1 MPTIPDHRF
10 DALPERINPTF
21 KDSNLSGDGQ
31 TQRHSSLTQRA
42 QLIFHGILIAF
53 RRRAVDAAI
62 YSTQDES
69 VPKEA
74 RKNTFFSDDKIHFT
88 AVGYHLVS
96 TNVVEVELDGTW
108 EQSKHGLQL
117 SVTTCKQI
125 VPTDQAGV
133 LAYLSSG
140 IIKGVGPEIAKA
152 IVAKFGDKTMEVLDQ
167 NPQQLL
173 SIRGIARTKLKT
185 IVASYEETKALSDLM
200 IYLAP
205 FGVSMKKVAMIKEEF
220 GDQSLQIVKT
230 DPFQLCRIKGFGFMT
245 VDSIARKTKVSLKH
259 PMRYAGAI
267 NYVLDEARVSGH
279 LFLSVDETVGRC
291 YDLLNS
297 DCEAE
302 VVSEGEIR
310 QAISNERLES
320 RIYVEGTRVYLSYE
334 RMCEVKAAKRI
345 VSMILQEDFEEI
357 YDLDEKIDQAEQT
370 LKQKLAPSQRK
381 AVKLCLSHP
390 ISIMTGGPGS
400 GKTTTLRFIL
410 DIYKKEYPS
419 NEILLAAPTG
429 RASRRMAEQTG
440 MFASTLH
447 SALGLITDE
456 ESPLNDTELLPA
468 DLIVVDEFSMV
479 DMRLAYILLE
489 RIKPGAQLLI
499 VGDADQLPSVGAGNV
514 LREMIRS
521 EKVPTAVLDTIFR
534 QASNSRIIV
543 NAHAINHN
551 DTHLQYGDD
560 FQMLEVQNAED
571 AAQLVV
577 KNYLQEVSQH
587 GLENVQIL
595 SPFRK
600 RGAVASNALNETIRD
615 LVNPASKRK
624 MELKCGSRVFR
635 VGDRIMQTANRNG
648 VSNGDVGLIT
658 GMVKVDDEVFVDIRL
673 LDGRELRYSK
683 DMMEDVE
690 FSYCLTIHK
699 SQGQEYPVII
709 VPLLKEHYI
718 MLRRNLLYTAVTR
731 AKAKVILIG
740 QRQAVYI
747 AIHKCDVG
755 QRNTVLADRIV
766 AYYNREMSKR
776 VA

>member
-1 MPTIPDHRF
+1 MLCRF
-10 DALPERINPTF
+10 D
-21 KDSNLSGDGQ
+21 
-31 TQRHSSLTQRA
+31 RA
-42 QLIFHGILIAF
+42 IFQSDNGYCVF
-53 RRRAVDAAI
+53 S

-74 RKNTFFSDDKIHFT
+74 RKNSFFSDDKIHFT

-96 TNVVEVELDGTW
+96 TNVVEAELDGTW

-205 FGVSMKKVAMIKEEF
+205 FGVSMKKAAMIKEEF

-577 KNYLQEVSQH
+577 KYYLQEVSQH

>member
-1 MPTIPDHRF
+1 MLCRF
-10 DALPERINPTF
+10 D
-21 KDSNLSGDGQ
+21 
-31 TQRHSSLTQRA
+31 RA
-42 QLIFHGILIAF
+42 IFQSDNGYCVF
-53 RRRAVDAAI
+53 S

-173 SIRGIARTKLKT
+173 SIRGIAKTKLKT

-205 FGVSMKKVAMIKEEF
+205 FGVSMKKAAMIKEEF

-410 DIYKKEYPS
+410 DIYKKEHPS

-577 KNYLQEVSQH
+577 KDYLQEVSQH

>member
-1 MPTIPDHRF
+1 MLCRF
-10 DALPERINPTF
+10 D
-21 KDSNLSGDGQ
+21 
-31 TQRHSSLTQRA
+31 RA
-42 QLIFHGILIAF
+42 IFQSDNGYCVF
-53 RRRAVDAAI
+53 S

-74 RKNTFFSDDKIHFT
+74 RKNSFFSDDKIHFT

-96 TNVVEVELDGTW
+96 TNVVEAELDGTW
-108 EQSKHGLQL
+108 EQSKHGLQM

-173 SIRGIARTKLKT
+173 SVRGIAKTKLKT

-205 FGVSMKKVAMIKEEF
+205 FGVSMKKAAMIKEEF

>member
-1 MPTIPDHRF
+1 MLCRF
-10 DALPERINPTF
+10 D
-21 KDSNLSGDGQ
+21 
-31 TQRHSSLTQRA
+31 RA
-42 QLIFHGILIAF
+42 IFQSDNGYCVF
-53 RRRAVDAAI
+53 S

-74 RKNTFFSDDKIHFT
+74 RKNSFFSDDKIHFT

-96 TNVVEVELDGTW
+96 TNVVEAELDGNW

-152 IVAKFGDKTMEVLDQ
+152 IVARFGDKTMEVLDQ

-173 SIRGIARTKLKT
+173 SVRGIAKTKLKT

-205 FGVSMKKVAMIKEEF
+205 FGVSMKKAAMIKEEF

>member
-1 MPTIPDHRF
+1 MLCRF
-10 DALPERINPTF
+10 D
-21 KDSNLSGDGQ
+21 
-31 TQRHSSLTQRA
+31 RA
-42 QLIFHGILIAF
+42 IFQSDNGYCVF
-53 RRRAVDAAI
+53 S

-74 RKNTFFSDDKIHFT
+74 RKNSFFSDDKIHFT

-96 TNVVEVELDGTW
+96 TNVVEVELDGNW

-152 IVAKFGDKTMEVLDQ
+152 IVARFGDKTMEVLEK

-173 SIRGIARTKLKT
+173 SIRGIAKTKLKS
-185 IVASYEETKALSDLM
+185 IIASYEETKALSDLM

-205 FGVSMKKVAMIKEEF
+205 FGVSMKKAAMIKEEF

-230 DPFQLCRIKGFGFMT
+230 DPFQLCKIKGFGFMT

-302 VVSEGEIR
+302 VVSEEEIR

-345 VSMILQEDFEEI
+345 VSMILQEDFDEI
-357 YDLDEKIDQAEQT
+357 FDLDEKIDQAEQT
-370 LKQKLAPSQRK
+370 LKQKLAPSQRN
-381 AVKLCLSHP
+381 AVKVCISHP

-440 MFASTLH
+440 MSASTLH

-534 QASNSRIIV
+534 QASNSRIII

-577 KNYLQEVSQH
+577 KNYLQEVSQY

-658 GMVKVDDEVFVDIRL
+658 GMEKADDEVFVDIRL

>member
-1 MPTIPDHRF
+1 MLCRF
-10 DALPERINPTF
+10 D
-21 KDSNLSGDGQ
+21 
-31 TQRHSSLTQRA
+31 RA
-42 QLIFHGILIAF
+42 IFQSDNGYCVF
-53 RRRAVDAAI
+53 S

-74 RKNTFFSDDKIHFT
+74 RKNSFFSDDKIHFT

-152 IVAKFGDKTMEVLDQ
+152 IVARFGDKTMEVLDQ

-173 SIRGIARTKLKT
+173 SIRGIAKTKLKT

-205 FGVSMKKVAMIKEEF
+205 FGVSMKKAALIKEEF

>member
-1 MPTIPDHRF
+1 MLCRF
-10 DALPERINPTF
+10 D
-21 KDSNLSGDGQ
+21 
-31 TQRHSSLTQRA
+31 RA
-42 QLIFHGILIAF
+42 IFQSDNGYCVF
-53 RRRAVDAAI
+53 S

-205 FGVSMKKVAMIKEEF
+205 FGVSMKKAAMIKEEF

-479 DMRLAYILLE
+479 DMMLAYILLE
-489 RIKPGAQLLI
+489 RIEPGAQLLI

>member
-1 MPTIPDHRF
+1 MLCRF
-10 DALPERINPTF
+10 D
-21 KDSNLSGDGQ
+21 
-31 TQRHSSLTQRA
+31 RA
-42 QLIFHGILIAF
+42 IFQSDNGYCVF
-53 RRRAVDAAI
+53 S

-96 TNVVEVELDGTW
+96 TNVVEAELDGTW

-173 SIRGIARTKLKT
+173 SIRGIAKTKLKT

-205 FGVSMKKVAMIKEEF
+205 FGVSMKKAAMIKEKF

-310 QAISNERLES
+310 QAISNEKLES

-410 DIYKKEYPS
+410 DIYKKEHPS

-429 RASRRMAEQTG
+429 RASRRMADQTG

-571 AAQLVV
+571 AAQMVV

>member
-1 MPTIPDHRF
+1 MLCRF
-10 DALPERINPTF
+10 D
-21 KDSNLSGDGQ
+21 
-31 TQRHSSLTQRA
+31 RA
-42 QLIFHGILIAF
+42 IFQSDNGYCVF
-53 RRRAVDAAI
+53 S

-152 IVAKFGDKTMEVLDQ
+152 IVAKFGDKTMEILDQ

-173 SIRGIARTKLKT
+173 SIRGIAKTKLKT

-205 FGVSMKKVAMIKEEF
+205 FGVSMKKAAMIKEEF

-658 GMVKVDDEVFVDIRL
+658 GMVKADDEVFVDIRL

>member
-1 MPTIPDHRF
+1 MLCRF
-10 DALPERINPTF
+10 D
-21 KDSNLSGDGQ
+21 
-31 TQRHSSLTQRA
+31 RA
-42 QLIFHGILIAF
+42 IFQSDNGYCVF
-53 RRRAVDAAI
+53 S

-74 RKNTFFSDDKIHFT
+74 RKNSFFSDDKIHFT

-96 TNVVEVELDGTW
+96 TNVVEVELDGNW

-173 SIRGIARTKLKT
+173 SIRGIAKTKLKT
-185 IVASYEETKALSDLM
+185 IVASYEETKALCDLM

-205 FGVSMKKVAMIKEEF
+205 FGVSMKKAAMIKEEF

-310 QAISNERLES
+310 QAISNERLAS

-357 YDLDEKIDQAEQT
+357 YGLDEKIDQAEQT

-456 ESPLNDTELLPA
+456 ESPLNETELLPA

-534 QASNSRIIV
+534 QASNSRIII

-624 MELKCGSRVFR
+624 MELKCGSRIFR

>member
-1 MPTIPDHRF
+1 MLCRF
-10 DALPERINPTF
+10 D
-21 KDSNLSGDGQ
+21 
-31 TQRHSSLTQRA
+31 RA
-42 QLIFHGILIAF
+42 IFQSDNGYCVF
-53 RRRAVDAAI
+53 S

-74 RKNTFFSDDKIHFT
+74 RKNSFFNDDKIHFT

-140 IIKGVGPEIAKA
+140 IIKGVGPEIAKG
-152 IVAKFGDKTMEVLDQ
+152 IVAKFGDKTMEVLEKT
-167 NPQQLL
+167 PQQLL
-173 SIRGIARTKLKT
+173 SIRGIAKTKLKS
-185 IVASYEETKALSDLM
+185 IIASYEETKALSDLM

-205 FGVSMKKVAMIKEEF
+205 FGVSMKKAAMIKEEF

>member
-1 MPTIPDHRF
+1 MLCRF
-10 DALPERINPTF
+10 D
-21 KDSNLSGDGQ
+21 
-31 TQRHSSLTQRA
+31 RA
-42 QLIFHGILIAF
+42 IFQSDNGYCVF
-53 RRRAVDAAI
+53 S

-205 FGVSMKKVAMIKEEF
+205 FGVSMKKAAMIKEEF

-429 RASRRMAEQTG
+429 RASLRMVEQTG

>member
-1 MPTIPDHRF
+1 MLCRF
-10 DALPERINPTF
+10 D
-21 KDSNLSGDGQ
+21 
-31 TQRHSSLTQRA
+31 RA
-42 QLIFHGILIAF
+42 IFQSDNGYCVF
-53 RRRAVDAAI
+53 S

-74 RKNTFFSDDKIHFT
+74 RKNSFFSDDKIHFT

-96 TNVVEVELDGTW
+96 TNVVEVELDGNW

-173 SIRGIARTKLKT
+173 SIRGIAKTKLKT

-205 FGVSMKKVAMIKEEF
+205 FGVSMKKAAMIKEEF

-310 QAISNERLES
+310 QAISNERLAS

-357 YDLDEKIDQAEQT
+357 YGLDEKIDQAEQT

-456 ESPLNDTELLPA
+456 ESPLNETELLPA

-534 QASNSRIIV
+534 QASNSRIII

-624 MELKCGSRVFR
+624 MELKCGSRIFR

>member
-1 MPTIPDHRF
+1 MLCRF
-10 DALPERINPTF
+10 D
-21 KDSNLSGDGQ
+21 
-31 TQRHSSLTQRA
+31 RA
-42 QLIFHGILIAF
+42 IFQSDNGYCVF
-53 RRRAVDAAI
+53 S

-74 RKNTFFSDDKIHFT
+74 RKNSFFSDDKIHFT

-173 SIRGIARTKLKT
+173 SIRGIAKTKLKT

-205 FGVSMKKVAMIKEEF
+205 FGVSMKKAAMIKEEF

>member
-1 MPTIPDHRF
+1 MLCRF
-10 DALPERINPTF
+10 D
-21 KDSNLSGDGQ
+21 
-31 TQRHSSLTQRA
+31 RA
-42 QLIFHGILIAF
+42 IFQSDNGYCVF
-53 RRRAVDAAI
+53 S

-74 RKNTFFSDDKIHFT
+74 RKNSFFNDDKIHFT

-108 EQSKHGLQL
+108 EQSKHGLQM

-152 IVAKFGDKTMEVLDQ
+152 IVAKFGDKTMEVLEKT
-167 NPQQLL
+167 PQQLL
-173 SIRGIARTKLKT
+173 SIRGIAKTKLKS
-185 IVASYEETKALSDLM
+185 IIASYEETKALSDLM

-205 FGVSMKKVAMIKEEF
+205 FGVSMKKAAMIKEEF

-577 KNYLQEVSQH
+577 KNYLQEVSQY

-600 RGAVASNALNETIRD
+600 RGAVASNSLNETIRD

>member
-1 MPTIPDHRF
+1 MLCRF
-10 DALPERINPTF
+10 D
-21 KDSNLSGDGQ
+21 
-31 TQRHSSLTQRA
+31 RA
-42 QLIFHGILIAF
+42 IFQSDNGYCVF
-53 RRRAVDAAI
+53 S

-205 FGVSMKKVAMIKEEF
+205 FGVSMKKAAMIKEEF

-658 GMVKVDDEVFVDIRL
+658 GMVKADDEVFVDIRL

>member
-1 MPTIPDHRF
+1 MLCRF
-10 DALPERINPTF
+10 D
-21 KDSNLSGDGQ
+21 
-31 TQRHSSLTQRA
+31 RA
-42 QLIFHGILIAF
+42 IFQSDNGYCVF
-53 RRRAVDAAI
+53 S

-74 RKNTFFSDDKIHFT
+74 RKNSFFSDDKIHFT

-205 FGVSMKKVAMIKEEF
+205 FGVSMKKAAMIKEEF

-310 QAISNERLES
+310 QAISNEKLES

>member
-1 MPTIPDHRF
+1 MLCRF
-10 DALPERINPTF
+10 D
-21 KDSNLSGDGQ
+21 
-31 TQRHSSLTQRA
+31 RA
-42 QLIFHGILIAF
+42 IFQSDNGYCVF
-53 RRRAVDAAI
+53 S

-74 RKNTFFSDDKIHFT
+74 RKNSFFSDDKIHFT

-96 TNVVEVELDGTW
+96 TNVVEVELDGNW
-108 EQSKHGLQL
+108 EKSKHGLQL

-173 SIRGIARTKLKT
+173 SIRGIAKTKLKT

-205 FGVSMKKVAMIKEEF
+205 FGVSMKKAAMIKEEF

>member
-1 MPTIPDHRF
+1 MLCRF
-10 DALPERINPTF
+10 D
-21 KDSNLSGDGQ
+21 
-31 TQRHSSLTQRA
+31 RA
-42 QLIFHGILIAF
+42 IFQSDNGYCVF
-53 RRRAVDAAI
+53 S

-74 RKNTFFSDDKIHFT
+74 RKNSFFSDDKIHFT

-96 TNVVEVELDGTW
+96 TNVVEAELDGTW

-152 IVAKFGDKTMEVLDQ
+152 IVAKFGDKTMEILDQ

-173 SIRGIARTKLKT
+173 SIRGIAKTKLKT

-205 FGVSMKKVAMIKEEF
+205 FGVSMKKAAMIKEEF

>member
-1 MPTIPDHRF
+1 MLCRF
-10 DALPERINPTF
+10 D
-21 KDSNLSGDGQ
+21 
-31 TQRHSSLTQRA
+31 RA
-42 QLIFHGILIAF
+42 IFQSDNGYCVF
-53 RRRAVDAAI
+53 S

-152 IVAKFGDKTMEVLDQ
+152 IVAKFGDQTMEILDQ

-173 SIRGIARTKLKT
+173 SIRGIAKTKLKT

-205 FGVSMKKVAMIKEEF
+205 FGVSMKKAAMIKEEF

>member
-1 MPTIPDHRF
+1 MLCRF
-10 DALPERINPTF
+10 D
-21 KDSNLSGDGQ
+21 
-31 TQRHSSLTQRA
+31 RA
-42 QLIFHGILIAF
+42 IFQSDNGYCVF
-53 RRRAVDAAI
+53 S

-74 RKNTFFSDDKIHFT
+74 RKNSFFSDDKIHFT
-88 AVGYHLVS
+88 AVGFHLVS
-96 TNVVEVELDGTW
+96 TNVVEVELDGNW
-108 EQSKHGLQL
+108 EKSKHGLQL

-152 IVAKFGDKTMEVLDQ
+152 IVARFGDKTMEVLDQ

-173 SIRGIARTKLKT
+173 SIRGIAKTKLKT

-205 FGVSMKKVAMIKEEF
+205 FGVSMKKAAMIKEEF

-302 VVSEGEIR
+302 IVSEGEIR
-310 QAISNERLES
+310 QAISNEKLES

-410 DIYKKEYPS
+410 DIYKKEHPS

-534 QASNSRIIV
+534 QASNSRIII

-658 GMVKVDDEVFVDIRL
+658 GMEKADDEVFVDIRL

>member
-1 MPTIPDHRF
+1 MLCRF
-10 DALPERINPTF
+10 D
-21 KDSNLSGDGQ
+21 
-31 TQRHSSLTQRA
+31 RA
-42 QLIFHGILIAF
+42 IFQSDNGYCVF
-53 RRRAVDAAI
+53 S

-74 RKNTFFSDDKIHFT
+74 RKNSFFNDDKIHFT

-140 IIKGVGPEIAKA
+140 IIKGVGPEVAKA
-152 IVAKFGDKTMEVLDQ
+152 IVAKFGDKAMEILDQ

-173 SIRGIARTKLKT
+173 SIRGIAKTKLKT

-205 FGVSMKKVAMIKEEF
+205 FGVSMKKAAMIKEEF

>member
-1 MPTIPDHRF
+1 M
-10 DALPERINPTF
+10 
-21 KDSNLSGDGQ
+21 
-31 TQRHSSLTQRA
+31 
-42 QLIFHGILIAF
+42 
-53 RRRAVDAAI
+53 
-62 YSTQDES
+62 
-69 VPKEA
+69 
-74 RKNTFFSDDKIHFT
+74 
-88 AVGYHLVS
+88 
-96 TNVVEVELDGTW
+96 DGTW

>member
-1 MPTIPDHRF
+1 
-10 DALPERINPTF
+10 
-21 KDSNLSGDGQ
+21 
-31 TQRHSSLTQRA
+31 
-42 QLIFHGILIAF
+42 
-53 RRRAVDAAI
+53 
-62 YSTQDES
+62 
-69 VPKEA
+69 
-74 RKNTFFSDDKIHFT
+74 
-88 AVGYHLVS
+88 
-96 TNVVEVELDGTW
+96 
-108 EQSKHGLQL
+108 
-117 SVTTCKQI
+117 
-125 VPTDQAGV
+125 
-133 LAYLSSG
+133 
-140 IIKGVGPEIAKA
+140 
-152 IVAKFGDKTMEVLDQ
+152 
-167 NPQQLL
+167 
-173 SIRGIARTKLKT
+173 
-185 IVASYEETKALSDLM
+185 
-200 IYLAP
+200 
-205 FGVSMKKVAMIKEEF
+205 MIKEEF
-220 GDQSLQIVKT
+220 GDQSLQIVKR
-230 DPFQLCRIKGFGFMT
+230 DPFQLCKIKGFGFMT

-456 ESPLNDTELLPA
+456 ESPLNDTELRPA

-658 GMVKVDDEVFVDIRL
+658 GMEKEDDEVFVDIRL

-683 DMMEDVE
+683 EMMEDVE

>member
-1 MPTIPDHRF
+1 MLCRF
-10 DALPERINPTF
+10 D
-21 KDSNLSGDGQ
+21 
-31 TQRHSSLTQRA
+31 RA
-42 QLIFHGILIAF
+42 IFQSDNGYCVF
-53 RRRAVDAAI
+53 S

-74 RKNTFFSDDKIHFT
+74 RKNSFFSDDKIHFT

-152 IVAKFGDKTMEVLDQ
+152 IVAKFGDKTMEILDQ

-205 FGVSMKKVAMIKEEF
+205 FGVSMKKAAMIKEEF

-310 QAISNERLES
+310 QAISNEKLES

>member
-1 MPTIPDHRF
+1 MLCRF
-10 DALPERINPTF
+10 D
-21 KDSNLSGDGQ
+21 
-31 TQRHSSLTQRA
+31 RA
-42 QLIFHGILIAF
+42 IFQSDNGYCVF
-53 RRRAVDAAI
+53 S

-74 RKNTFFSDDKIHFT
+74 RKNSFFSDDKIHFT

-96 TNVVEVELDGTW
+96 TNVVEVELAGNW

-152 IVAKFGDKTMEVLDQ
+152 IVARFGDKTMEVLEK

-173 SIRGIARTKLKT
+173 SIRGIAKTKLKS
-185 IVASYEETKALSDLM
+185 IIASYEETKTLSDLM

-205 FGVSMKKVAMIKEEF
+205 FGVSMKKAAMIKEEF

-230 DPFQLCRIKGFGFMT
+230 DPFQLCKIKGFGFMT

-302 VVSEGEIR
+302 VVSEEEIR

-440 MFASTLH
+440 MSASTLH

-534 QASNSRIIV
+534 QASNSRIII

-577 KNYLQEVSQH
+577 KNYLQEVSQY

-658 GMVKVDDEVFVDIRL
+658 GMEKADDEVFVDIRL

-699 SQGQEYPVII
+699 RQGQEYPVII

>member
-1 MPTIPDHRF
+1 MLCRF
-10 DALPERINPTF
+10 D
-21 KDSNLSGDGQ
+21 
-31 TQRHSSLTQRA
+31 RA
-42 QLIFHGILIAF
+42 IFQSDNGYCVF
-53 RRRAVDAAI
+53 S
-62 YSTQDES
+62 YCTQDES

-74 RKNTFFSDDKIHFT
+74 RKNSFFNDDKIHFT

-108 EQSKHGLQL
+108 EQSKHGLQM

-152 IVAKFGDKTMEVLDQ
+152 IVAKFGDKTMEVLEKT
-167 NPQQLL
+167 PQQLL
-173 SIRGIARTKLKT
+173 SIRGIAKTKLKS
-185 IVASYEETKALSDLM
+185 IIASYEETKALSDLM

-205 FGVSMKKVAMIKEEF
+205 FGVSMKKAAMIKEEF

-410 DIYKKEYPS
+410 DIYKKEHPS

-429 RASRRMAEQTG
+429 RASRRMADQTG

-534 QASNSRIIV
+534 QASNSRIII

-658 GMVKVDDEVFVDIRL
+658 GMERADDEVFVDIRL

-683 DMMEDVE
+683 EMMEDVE

>member
-1 MPTIPDHRF
+1 MLCRF
-10 DALPERINPTF
+10 D
-21 KDSNLSGDGQ
+21 
-31 TQRHSSLTQRA
+31 RA
-42 QLIFHGILIAF
+42 IFQSDNGYCVF
-53 RRRAVDAAI
+53 S

-74 RKNTFFSDDKIHFT
+74 RKNSFFSDDKIHFT

-152 IVAKFGDKTMEVLDQ
+152 IVAKFGDKTMEILDQ

-205 FGVSMKKVAMIKEEF
+205 FGVSMKKAAMIKEEF

>member
-1 MPTIPDHRF
+1 MLCRF
-10 DALPERINPTF
+10 D
-21 KDSNLSGDGQ
+21 
-31 TQRHSSLTQRA
+31 RA
-42 QLIFHGILIAF
+42 IFQSDNGYCVF
-53 RRRAVDAAI
+53 S

-74 RKNTFFSDDKIHFT
+74 RKNSFFSDDKIHFT

-96 TNVVEVELDGTW
+96 TNVVEVELDGNW

-152 IVAKFGDKTMEVLDQ
+152 IVARFGDKTMEVLEK

-173 SIRGIARTKLKT
+173 SIRGIAKTKLKS
-185 IVASYEETKALSDLM
+185 IIASYEETKALSDLM

-205 FGVSMKKVAMIKEEF
+205 FGVSMKKAAMIKEEF

-230 DPFQLCRIKGFGFMT
+230 DPFQLCKIKGFGFMT

-302 VVSEGEIR
+302 VVSEEEIR

-345 VSMILQEDFEEI
+345 VSMILQEDFDEI
-357 YDLDEKIDQAEQT
+357 FDLDEKIDQAEQT
-370 LKQKLAPSQRK
+370 LKQKLAPSQRN
-381 AVKLCLSHP
+381 AVKVCLSHP

-440 MFASTLH
+440 MSASTLH

-521 EKVPTAVLDTIFR
+521 EKVPTAVLDTVFR
-534 QASNSRIIV
+534 QASNSRIII

-577 KNYLQEVSQH
+577 KNYLQEVSQY

-658 GMVKVDDEVFVDIRL
+658 GMEKADDEVFVDIRL

-766 AYYNREMSKR
+766 AYFNREMSKR

>member
-1 MPTIPDHRF
+1 MLCRF
-10 DALPERINPTF
+10 D
-21 KDSNLSGDGQ
+21 
-31 TQRHSSLTQRA
+31 RA
-42 QLIFHGILIAF
+42 IFQSDNGYCVF
-53 RRRAVDAAI
+53 S

-74 RKNTFFSDDKIHFT
+74 RKNSFFSDDKIHFT

-96 TNVVEVELDGTW
+96 TNVVEVELDGNW

-152 IVAKFGDKTMEVLDQ
+152 IVARFGDKTMEVLEK

-173 SIRGIARTKLKT
+173 SIRGIAKTKLKS
-185 IVASYEETKALSDLM
+185 IIASYEETKALSDLM

-205 FGVSMKKVAMIKEEF
+205 FGVSMKKAAMIKEEF

-230 DPFQLCRIKGFGFMT
+230 DPFQLCKIKGFGFMT

-302 VVSEGEIR
+302 VVSEEEIR

-440 MFASTLH
+440 MSASTLH

-534 QASNSRIIV
+534 QASNSRIII

-577 KNYLQEVSQH
+577 KNYLQEVSQY

-658 GMVKVDDEVFVDIRL
+658 GMEKADDEVFVDIRL

>member
-1 MPTIPDHRF
+1 MLCRF
-10 DALPERINPTF
+10 D
-21 KDSNLSGDGQ
+21 
-31 TQRHSSLTQRA
+31 RA
-42 QLIFHGILIAF
+42 IFQSDNGYCVF
-53 RRRAVDAAI
+53 S

-173 SIRGIARTKLKT
+173 SIRGIAKTKLKT

-205 FGVSMKKVAMIKEEF
+205 FGVSMKKAAMIKEEF

-291 YDLLNS
+291 YDLLNT